1 MLTKEKTME
10 KKEKTEIGVRTSV
23 KAIITGFVSYGI
35 IANFLFVLLFTIVDS
50 LINNF
55 HGKTS
60 FQLHITLPL
69 IAVILLFFALRLIC
83 KLSTYD
89 VFKKCKTN
97 PDNYLKILSYLN
109 IFFIFCITV
118 SIIVFSTFLYINLEY
133 QIQSINLAIQQ
144 YKDIFDSIHIH
155 DIHIKM
161 ISQFNESKLN
171 LTCSTI
177 ILDLGLMA
185 AFLSLIPYQSKM
197 LKKYNDYKKEEL
209 S

>member
-1 MLTKEKTME
+1 ME

-35 IANFLFVLLFTIVDS
+35 IANFLFILLVTIVDS
-50 LINNF
+50 LISNF

-69 IAVILLFFALRLIC
+69 MAVIILFFMLRLIC

-97 PDNYLKILSYLN
+97 PDNYLQILSYLN
-109 IFFIFCITV
+109 VFFIFCITI
-118 SIIVFSTFLYINLEY
+118 SIIMFSAFLYINLEY

-144 YKDIFDSIHIH
+144 YRDVFDNIHIH

-197 LKKYNDYKKEEL
+197 LEKYNDYKKEEL
-209 S
+209 

>member
-1 MLTKEKTME
+1 ME

-35 IANFLFVLLFTIVDS
+35 IANFLFVLLITIVDS
-50 LINNF
+50 LVNNF

-69 IAVILLFFALRLIC
+69 MAVILLFFMLRLIC

-97 PDNYLKILSYLN
+97 PDNYLMIMSYLN
-109 IFFIFCITV
+109 VFFIFCITV
-118 SIIVFSTFLYINLEY
+118 SIIMFSAFLYINLEY

-144 YKDIFDSIHIH
+144 YRDVFDNIHIH
-155 DIHIKM
+155 DIHVKM
-161 ISQFNESKLN
+161 LSQFNESKLN

-177 ILDLGLMA
+177 ILDLGLMT
-185 AFLSLIPYQSKM
+185 AFLALIPYQSKM
-197 LKKYNDYKKEEL
+197 IRKYNDYKKEEL